1 MRKQPIKRGIFVLFM
16 FCAFFSPAWAARWME
31 NLDRGVVA
39 VSQGGSQVYIG
50 WRLLGT
56 EPDTIAFNVYRN
68 GVKINASPIT
78 GSTNYV
84 DTGGSLAGTYQ
95 VAAVIDGSETDLSD
109 PVAVWSQPYLTVPL
123 QVPAG
128 GTTPDGVSYTYSPN
142 DASVGDLDGD
152 GQYEIILKWDPSNS
166 QDNSDSGYTGN
177 VYLDAYELDGTFLWR
192 IDLGINIRAG
202 AHYTQFIVYDLD
214 SDGIAEVA
222 CKTAPYTKDGL
233 GSYVLLP
240 GDTLADYRNSSGYI
254 LDGPEYLT
262 VFDGLTGEA
271 LATTDYYP
279 DRVNVSQWGDTYGNR
294 VDRFLAGVAYL
305 DGERPSIIMA
315 RGYYG
320 PQSGLA
326 ARNEITAWN
335 WREGE
340 LTQVWWFKAGL
351 NINDN
356 INSDYIGQGCHS
368 LSIAD
373 VDSDGFD
380 EIVYGACA
388 IDHDGSPLYNT
399 GLGHGDALHVSDF
412 DPSRPGLEVWQCH
425 EGSASGASFRDAAD
439 GTLLFEYENTGDV
452 GRACAGDIT
461 ASYPGAELWASSGCP
476 LYSADGTNL
485 GSHSLP
491 INFMVWWDGDLL
503 RELLDGITI
512 SKYGASTQL
521 YASGCSSN
529 NGSKSNPCLSADILG
544 DWREEVIFR
553 TTDNTALRIYTT
565 TALTSHRI
573 YTLMHDPQYRL
584 SIAWQNGAYNQPPH
598 PSFFLGDGMSP
609 PPVPDIQL
617 VGVEPGGLLR
627 EWWLGVAGGAVSYLT
642 SLPDYPNNPSGRS
655 ILSRMQG
662 PTDWADEYGVRL
674 RGWLIPPQD
683 GSYTFWTAADDSA
696 ELWLS
701 TDALPA
707 NASLI
712 ASVSART
719 NPLQWNKYPQQ
730 QSAPINLRAGHK
742 YYIELLHKEN
752 TGDDH
757 FAVAW
762 QGPGLSQQVIEAHYL
777 MPWTDIDYGEL
788 SGNRYVDLTDL
799 AILCGAWLSQ
809 GCDLGLDIDYTGD
822 CIVSFPDFAVFAA
835 HWLTGTPYEMG
846 TLVIQENE
854 PGFVGVFN
862 GWIDN
867 KHAGYTGT
875 GFVDTEN
882 AAGQY
887 IEWTFE
893 APEAGTYDLQWR
905 YANGASANRTA
916 TVSINGAVQ
925 ATGVGFPATGDWAA
939 WTLSPV
945 VPVSMN
951 QGFTTI
957 RLIAEVSGQGLA
969 NIDRISITGL
979 MYR

>member
-1 MRKQPIKRGIFVLFM
+1 M
-16 FCAFFSPAWAARWME
+16 
-31 NLDRGVVA
+31 
-39 VSQGGSQVYIG
+39 
-50 WRLLGT
+50 
-56 EPDTIAFNVYRN
+56 
-68 GVKINASPIT
+68 
-78 GSTNYV
+78 
-84 DTGGSLAGTYQ
+84 
-95 VAAVIDGSETDLSD
+95 DG
-109 PVAVWSQPYLTVPL
+109 
-123 QVPAG
+123 
-128 GTTPDGVSYTYSPN
+128 
-142 DASVGDLDGD
+142 
-152 GQYEIILKWDPSNS
+152 
-166 QDNSDSGYTGN
+166 
-177 VYLDAYELDGTFLWR
+177 
-192 IDLGINIRAG
+192 
-202 AHYTQFIVYDLD
+202 
-214 SDGIAEVA
+214 
-222 CKTAPYTKDGL
+222 
-233 GSYVLLP
+233 
-240 GDTLADYRNSSGYI
+240 
-254 LDGPEYLT
+254 
-262 VFDGLTGEA
+262 
-271 LATTDYYP
+271 
-279 DRVNVSQWGDTYGNR
+279 
-294 VDRFLAGVAYL
+294 
-305 DGERPSIIMA
+305 
-315 RGYYG
+315 
-320 PQSGLA
+320 
-326 ARNEITAWN
+326 
-335 WREGE
+335 
-340 LTQVWWFKAGL
+340 
-351 NINDN
+351 
-356 INSDYIGQGCHS
+356 
-368 LSIAD
+368 
-373 VDSDGFD
+373 DGFD
-380 EIVYGACA
+380 EIVYGSCT
-388 IDHDGSPLYNT
+388 IDHDGTGLYST
-399 GLGHGDALHVSDF
+399 GLGHGDAMQLSDM
-412 DPSRPGLEVWQCH
+412 DPDRPGLEVWQCH
-425 EGSASGASFRDAAD
+425 EGSAAGATFRDAAD
-439 GTLLFEYENTGDV
+439 GTIIIDHYNSGDT
-452 GRACAGDIT
+452 GRACAANVDSRYTG
-461 ASYPGAELWASSGCP
+461 YQLWSHAVAGTYTVDNVQISGNAP
-476 LYSADGTNL
+476 N
-485 GSHSLP
+485 
-491 INFMVWWDGDLL
+491 INFLVWWDGDLQ
-503 RELLDGITI
+503 RELLDAVDGKGINPALNKWNGDGTYRLLSLYSI
-512 SKYGASTQL
+512 PTSYSTAL
-521 YASGCSSN
+521 N
-529 NGSKSNPCLSADILG
+529 NGTKANPCLSADILG
-544 DWREEVIFR
+544 DWREEIILR
-553 TTDNTALRIYTT
+553 SSDNTKLRIFTATT
-565 TALTSHRI
+565 LTSYRF
-573 YTLMHDPQYRL
+573 YTFMHDPQYRL
-584 SIAWQNGAYNQPPH
+584 AVAWQNVAYNQPPH
-598 PSFFLGDGMSP
+598 PSFYVGAGMSP
-609 PPVPDIQL
+609 PPAPDIRL
-617 VGVEPGGLLR
+617 VGVEPSGLLR
-627 EWWLGVAGGAVSYLT
+627 EWWLGVPGGAVSYLT

-777 MPWTDIDYGEL
+777 MPWTDIAYGEL

-951 QGFTTI
+951 QGLNTI